1 MSPGTGPTACGLSKL
16 VAPVVMSC
24 GRVKF
29 DEMLV
34 LAGVSVVVPDVL
46 PSFRLVNIQHLLSA
60 SLAIS

>member
-1 MSPGTGPTACGLSKL
+1 MSPGTGPIACGMSEL
-16 VAPVVMSC
+16 VVPVVMSC

-29 DEMLV
+29 EFMLL